1 MPAGLDMPS
10 GVGDLGMAVI
20 TLVTA
25 RCPRCQFSSKIGSL
39 RIKLV
44 KVGNVRLLPR
54 SMSSQGEVF
63 HATVAIS
70 GKLSAY
76 NQDTQHSFHVEHSP
90 QTRNLRVPRGTCTIL
105 RHCANGRAFAKV
117 NKALLP
123 TLKNPW
129 DMSLPLRTRKA
140 E

>member
-44 KVGNVRLLPR
+44 RVGNASLL
-54 SMSSQGEVF
+54 SSFKGGRGE
-63 HATVAIS
+63 AIF
-70 GKLSAY
+70 
-76 NQDTQHSFHVEHSP
+76 T
-90 QTRNLRVPRGTCTIL
+90 LR
-105 RHCANGRAFAKV
+105 
-117 NKALLP
+117 
-123 TLKNPW
+123 
-129 DMSLPLRTRKA
+129 
-140 E
+140 